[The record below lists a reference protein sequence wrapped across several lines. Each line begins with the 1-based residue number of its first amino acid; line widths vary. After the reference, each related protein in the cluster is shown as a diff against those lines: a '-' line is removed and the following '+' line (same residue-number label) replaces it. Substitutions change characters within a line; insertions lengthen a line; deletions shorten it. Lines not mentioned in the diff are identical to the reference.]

1 VNPKTVADRLV
12 HADALGTLRAYT
24 ANTARAQAA
33 ADPLEAD
40 LGVAAQ
46 PL

>member
-1 VNPKTVADRLV
+1 VNPKTVAHGLG

-33 ADPLEAD
+33 ADPLGAD
-40 LGVAAQ
+40 LGVAAL

>member
-1 VNPKTVADRLV
+1 VNPKTVAHRLG
-12 HADALGTLRAYT
+12 HADALGALRSYT
-24 ANTARAQAA
+24 SDTAQAQAA

-40 LGVAAQ
+40 LGVAAL